1 MMNILNVPAYAH
13 ECRYWVAR
21 AVEGR
26 YWFYGA
32 WDDRAAAERVALE
45 VEGFVVEAQ

>member
-13 ECRYWVAR
+13 ECRYWVVRPA
-21 AVEGR
+21 EGR

-32 WDDRAAAERVALE
+32 WDDRRAAERVALE
-45 VEGFVVEAQ
+45 IGGDVVEAE